1 MHVLRNKGCAVFFF
15 LLASTFSA
23 AACTS
28 FVLSGEYGPVFA
40 TNLDNRL
47 QEGLIYVNPRG
58 MVKSGWEA
66 SSAGEYARW
75 TSKYGSVSFNFAGYQ
90 ITWAGMN
97 EAGLVMSTMSLGE
110 TSVPEPD
117 ERPSMGNGFWMQYHL
132 DNSATID
139 EVITAA
145 EKIRMGDTVD
155 HYLVCDAGGDVA
167 VIEFLHGKMVV
178 HRGGKLPI
186 PVLTNHTYRDLVK
199 SERWW
204 TLKRLFSDR
213 YPANPSLKRFQLG
226 ARNVKSFDPGGK
238 EDVVAC
244 AFRTLHEVSGQAV
257 NAAATQWSI
266 VFDIAERR
274 ILFRTRTYDPMRFLD
289 FRSLDFTAGTPVL
302 MMNVHEKLSGDA
314 AGALIPYS
322 HEVTLEHYYRFF
334 RDYGINV
341 SPDLTRRLVEHLES
355 FSPSTESSNAISTP
369 VLEENHSH

>member
-1 MHVLRNKGCAVFFF
+1 MHVLRNKGCAVVFF

-186 PVLTNHTYRDLVK
+186 PV
-199 SERWW
+199 
-204 TLKRLFSDR
+204 
-213 YPANPSLKRFQLG
+213 
-226 ARNVKSFDPGGK
+226 GGK